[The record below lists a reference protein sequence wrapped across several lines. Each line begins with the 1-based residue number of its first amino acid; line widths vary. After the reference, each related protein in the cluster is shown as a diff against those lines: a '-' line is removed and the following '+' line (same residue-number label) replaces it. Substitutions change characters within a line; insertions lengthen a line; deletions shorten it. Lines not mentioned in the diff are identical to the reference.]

1 MQDKLARH
9 KSDLREALEITG
21 RHFQDLLALWKHR
34 KRHILASYDGSNT
47 RKGSVMRNSFRS
59 LKYGKVFTMLFVLL
73 GGAAFALAQ
82 ESQAQGQ
89 AQRQRTSA
97 PPDVPVA
104 SQQLTSELTRDNLD
118 RVAASAA
125 QIKAVLV
132 RDTGLMVE
140 LKRWMAKDASD
151 NGQVIADQDLTDAAV
166 YERLTNDV
174 KFRSVATRLVQ
185 KFGYLRPSINPE
197 SDMAKEHDLVL
208 QQRARRLVQIEGQ
221 EDQAALQPQ
230 TSSQRSQ
237 RNPCRARDYDENNP
251 DDAECS
257 DLGNVPPNIERTS
270 PGSNVPRNDQ
280 QLSPP
285 DQGIPSNP
293 NAPLLRA
300 QAGGSGIMTGG
311 SSSSYDSLQDL
322 LLSSGTKSG
331 TDSLVSG
338 ALTPEQ
344 LEMAAMY
351 SNRAN
356 NPQGLALPNTDPT
369 QELTA
374 RNSNRSDRA
383 ELSNNSAAYPMARA
397 ARNRVLPP
405 PPETVHRPTPY
416 ADIPSLYDLYVQAP
430 SRNGTPQRFGTQ
442 VFRDGLRD
450 TRSVPMDLPVGP
462 DYVVGPGDGLTIDLW
477 GGVSTRLTRVVD
489 RQGRVAL
496 PEAGPVE
503 VSGRTLGD
511 VQQLV
516 QRALGTQYRDTS
528 AEVSVSRLRTVRVY
542 VVGEVNEP
550 GAYDISSL
558 STPLNA
564 LVSAGGITPRGSLRS
579 LKHYRGR
586 LLLEQVDAYDLLLRG
601 VTPDAK
607 KLENGDT
614 LMVSPLG
621 AQVTVTGM
629 VRRPAIYELQEEKTL
644 ADALELAGGIL
655 PSATLKHVEVQR
667 LEAHEKR
674 TMLSLDLSEGGG
686 GESQLTSFIIRDGDE
701 IHIFPIAP
709 YNQDTIYLQGHVL
722 RPGKYSYHQG
732 IKLTDIVTS
741 YKDLLPEPAAHYGE
755 IIRLSPPDFRPNVVS
770 FDLSAALKDPASAP
784 QLEPLD
790 TVRVFSRFD
799 FEPPP
804 TVSVSGEV
812 RLPGTYRTSGQAS
825 LRDAVFLAG
834 GLTADASVDAAQL
847 FRINPDGTA
856 KIFSVNLREALNGTS
871 GDNILLQPRDRLLI
885 HRNSS
890 RVDASTVEITG
901 DVAKPGRYPYT
912 GNMRAEDLIRAAG
925 GLKRSADTNSAD
937 LTRYAASGGT
947 AEQIQISLVSLL
959 NGNPTED
966 VPLRAGD
973 VLAVRQVPG
982 WKDVGASIKVSG
994 EVMHPS
1000 TYGIQPGERLSSVL
1014 ERAGGYTKHAYPYGA
1029 LLMRRDVREIELKSQ
1044 IDLIT
1049 RIKSEKAILTSLP
1062 EGDADQKNAKLTA
1075 ISQTEATL
1083 SELATHDPVGRVV
1096 VHIQGDISKWKN
1108 TPADIPVHDGDVL
1121 TIPKNP
1127 NTVLVT
1133 GQVFNPTAISQQKG
1147 RSAKWYLSQ
1156 AGGLTPMADKKA
1168 VFVIRADGSVISAK
1182 NNSSGWWSGDPMGAS
1197 LRPGDTVVVP
1207 EKAPKVGGPNFTT
1220 VMQVAQLATSV
1231 ALAVAYVHP

>member
-1 MQDKLARH
+1 V
-9 KSDLREALEITG
+9 
-21 RHFQDLLALWKHR
+21 F
-34 KRHILASYDGSNT
+34 GS
-47 RKGSVMRNSFRS
+47 
-59 LKYGKVFTMLFVLL
+59 
-73 GGAAFALAQ
+73 AQ
-82 ESQAQGQ
+82 E
-89 AQRQRTSA
+89 QRQTQQRTSA

-104 SQQLTSELTRDNLD
+104 SRQLTSDLTRDNLD
-118 RVAASAA
+118 FVAASAP
-125 QIKAVLV
+125 QLKAVLV

-140 LKRWMAKDASD
+140 LKRLIAKEASN
-151 NGQVIADQDLTDAAV
+151 NGQVIAEQDLTDAAV
-166 YERLTNDV
+166 YERLANDV
-174 KFRSVATRLVQ
+174 KFRSMATRLVQ
-185 KFGYLRPSINPE
+185 KYGYLRPMVNPE
-197 SDMAKEHDLVL
+197 SDMAKEQDLIL
-208 QQRARRLVQIEGQ
+208 KERARKLVQIEGQ
-221 EDQAALQPQ
+221 EDQQALQLQ
-230 TSSQRSQ
+230 TTGKRSQ
-237 RNPCRARDYDENNP
+237 QNAPCRTGSYDENNP
-251 DDAECS
+251 EGSECS
-257 DLGNVPPNIERTS
+257 DFENLPSNLDRNIPRT
-270 PGSNVPRNDQ
+270 NFPRNDE

-285 DQGIPSNP
+285 EQGMPLNPSSP
-293 NAPLLRA
+293 ILRA
-300 QAGGSGIMTGG
+300 RSSGSDSITGSLTGG
-311 SSSSYDSLQDL
+311 LDENSSSYDALQNL
-322 LLSSGTKSG
+322 LLSSGTTKSG
-331 TDSLVSG
+331 TDSLMAG
-338 ALTPEQ
+338 NLTPEQ
-344 LEMAAMY
+344 LELAALY
-351 SNRAN
+351 ANRSNS
-356 NPQGLALPNTDPT
+356 PQGSGLPNADPM
-369 QELTA
+369 QDQLA
-374 RNSNRSDRA
+374 RNSNRSDRS
-383 ELSNNSAAYPMARA
+383 ELMNNTPISPLVRTARS
-397 ARNRVLPP
+397 RVLPP

-430 SRNGTPQRFGTQ
+430 SRNGTPQRFGSQ

-450 TRSVPMDLPVGP
+450 LRSVPMDLPVGP

-516 QRALGTQYRDTS
+516 QRTLGTQYRDTS

-542 VVGEVNEP
+542 VVGEVSEP

-586 LLLEQVDAYDLLLRG
+586 QLLEEVDAYDLLLRG

-614 LMVSPLG
+614 LMVSSLG
-621 AQVTVTGM
+621 PQVTVTGM
-629 VRRPAIYELQEEKTL
+629 VRRPAIYELHEEKTL
-644 ADALELAGGIL
+644 ADALDLAGGIL
-655 PSATLKHVEVQR
+655 PAATLKHVEVQR

-674 TMLSLDLSEGGG
+674 TMLSLDLSGDGG
-686 GESQLTSFIIRDGDE
+686 GEAQLTSFKIRDGDE

-741 YKDLLPEPAAHYGE
+741 YKDLLPEPAAHYAE
-755 IIRLSPPDFRPNVVS
+755 IIRLSSPDFRPNVVS
-770 FDLSAALKDPASAP
+770 FDLAAALQDPASAP
-784 QLEPLD
+784 GLEPLD

-799 FEPPP
+799 FEPTP

-834 GLTADASVDAAQL
+834 GLTPDASVDTAQL
-847 FRINPDGTA
+847 FRINPDGTS

-871 GDNILLQPRDRLLI
+871 ADNILLQPRDRLLI
-885 HRNSS
+885 HRNALS
-890 RVDASTVEITG
+890 VDASTVEITG

-937 LTRYAASGGT
+937 LTRYAATGGP
-947 AEQIQISLVSLL
+947 AQQFKISLTSIL

-966 VPLRAGD
+966 VPLRGGD
-973 VLAVRQVPG
+973 VLAIRQVSG
-982 WKDVGASIKVSG
+982 WKDVGASMKVSG
-994 EVMHPS
+994 EVMHPA

-1014 ERAGGYTKHAYPYGA
+1014 ERAGGYTTHAYPYGA

-1044 IDLIT
+1044 TDLIA
-1049 RIKSEKAILTSLP
+1049 RMKAEKALLTSLP
-1062 EGDADQKNAKLTA
+1062 ENDADQKNAKVTA
-1075 ISQTEATL
+1075 ISQSEATL
-1083 SELATHDPVGRVV
+1083 TELATHDPVGRVV
-1096 VHIQGDISKWKN
+1096 VHIQGDINKWKN
-1108 TPADIPVHDGDVL
+1108 TPADLTLHDGDVL
-1121 TIPKNP
+1121 MIPKNP
-1127 NTVLVT
+1127 STVLVT
-1133 GQVFNPTAISQQKG
+1133 GQVFNPTAITQQGG
-1147 RSAKWYLSQ
+1147 RSARWYLSQ
-1156 AGGLTPMADKKA
+1156 AGGLTPMADRKA
-1168 VFVIRADGSVISAK
+1168 VFVIRADGSVIAAK
-1182 NNSSGWWSGDPMGAS
+1182 NNNSGWWSGDPLSSS

-1220 VMQVAQLATSV
+1220 VMQAAQLASSV
-1231 ALAVAYVHP
+1231 ALAVAYIKP

>member
-1 MQDKLARH
+1 LHPKASIIAVAAHASRSM
-9 KSDLREALEITG
+9 SYEG
-21 RHFQDLLALWKHR
+21 RNAH
-34 KRHILASYDGSNT
+34 
-47 RKGSVMRNSFRS
+47 KGSVMRTLFRRTECNRIVVIV
-59 LKYGKVFTMLFVLL
+59 LLLL
-73 GGAAFALAQ
+73 GGAVFASAQ
-82 ESQAQGQ
+82 E
-89 AQRQRTSA
+89 QRPKPQRTTA

-104 SQQLTSELTRDNLD
+104 SQQLTSELTKDNLD

-125 QIKAVLV
+125 QLKAVLV
-132 RDTGLMVE
+132 RDTGLIVE
-140 LKRWMAKDASD
+140 LKRWMAKEASD
-151 NGQVIADQDLTDAAV
+151 NGQVVADEDLTDAAV

-174 KFRSVATRLVQ
+174 KFRSIATRLVQ
-185 KFGYLRPSINPE
+185 KYGYLRPSINPE
-197 SDMAKEHDLVL
+197 SDMAKEQDLVL
-208 QQRARRLVQIEGQ
+208 KERAKRMVQIEAQ

-230 TSSQRSQ
+230 TTGQRSQ
-237 RNPCRARDYDENNP
+237 RTEPCRTGRYDENNP
-251 DDAECS
+251 NDSECNDFENAPS
-257 DLGNVPPNIERTS
+257 REDRIN
-270 PGSNVPRNDQ
+270 PGATYPRNDRQ
-280 QLSPP
+280 FPTP
-285 DQGIPSNP
+285 DQGLPLNP
-293 NAPLLRA
+293 NAQVLRA
-300 QAGGSGIMTGG
+300 QLSGSEMTPGGLGEN
-311 SSSSYDSLQDL
+311 SSSYDALSNL
-322 LLSSGTKSG
+322 LMTSGTKNG
-331 TDSLVSG
+331 PDSLVAG
-338 ALTPEQ
+338 NVTTEQ
-344 LEMAAMY
+344 LDLAAMY

-356 NPQGLALPNTDPT
+356 NLQGLGLPNSDPT
-369 QELTA
+369 QDLTA
-374 RNSNRSDRA
+374 RNSNRSDRPD
-383 ELSNNSAAYPMARA
+383 LSNSTGSYSAARA
-397 ARNRVLPP
+397 PRNRLIVT

-430 SRNGTPQRFGTQ
+430 SRNGTPQRFGAQ

-450 TRSVPMDLPVGP
+450 LRSVPMDLPVGP

-477 GGVSTRLTRVVD
+477 GGVSTRLMRVVD

-516 QRALGTQYRDTS
+516 QRTLGTQYRDAS

-542 VVGEVNEP
+542 VVGEVSEP

-564 LVSAGGITPRGSLRS
+564 LVSAGGVTPRGSLRS

-586 LLLEQVDAYDLLLRG
+586 QLIEEVDAYDLLLRG
-601 VTPDAK
+601 VTPDAR

-614 LMVSPLG
+614 LMVSSLG
-621 AQVTVTGM
+621 SQVTVTGM
-629 VRRPAIYELQEEKTL
+629 VRRPAIYELHEEKTL
-644 ADALELAGGIL
+644 ADVLDLAGGIL
-655 PSATLKHVEVQR
+655 PAATLKHVEVQR
-667 LEAHEKR
+667 LDAHEKR
-674 TMLSLDLSEGGG
+674 TMLSLDLSADGGG
-686 GESQLTSFIIRDGDE
+686 DAKLTAFKIRDGDE

-722 RPGKYSYHQG
+722 RPGKYSYHEG

-770 FDLSAALKDPASAP
+770 FDLAAALKDPTSAP
-784 QLEPLD
+784 SLEPLD

-799 FEPPP
+799 FEPIP
-804 TVSVSGEV
+804 TVSVAGEV

-834 GLTADASVDAAQL
+834 GLTPNASVETAQL
-847 FRINPDGTA
+847 FRINPDGTS

-871 GDNILLQPRDRLLI
+871 ADNILLQPRDRLLI
-885 HRNSS
+885 HRNALS
-890 RVDASTVEITG
+890 VDASTVEITG

-925 GLKRSADTNSAD
+925 GLKRSADTSSAD
-937 LTRYAASGGT
+937 LTRYAAAGGP
-947 AEQIQISLVSLL
+947 AQQLQISLASIL
-959 NGNPTED
+959 NGSPTED
-966 VPLRAGD
+966 VPLRGGD
-973 VLAVRQVPG
+973 VLAIRQVPG
-982 WKDVGASIKVSG
+982 WKDIGAAIKVSG

-1029 LLMRRDVREIELKSQ
+1029 LLVRRDVREIELKSQ
-1044 IDLIT
+1044 MDLIA
-1049 RIKSEKAILTSLP
+1049 RIKSEKALLTSLP
-1062 EGDADQKNAKLTA
+1062 ENDADQKNAKLTA
-1075 ISQTEATL
+1075 ISQSEATL
-1083 SELATHDPVGRVV
+1083 AELATHDPVGRVV
-1096 VHIQGDISKWKN
+1096 VHIQGDINKWKN
-1108 TPADIPVHDGDVL
+1108 TPVDIALHDGDVL

-1133 GQVFNPTAISQQKG
+1133 GQVFNPTAISQHGG

-1156 AGGLTPMADKKA
+1156 AGGLTPMADRKA

-1182 NNSSGWWSGDPMGAS
+1182 NNNSGWWSGDPLSAS

-1207 EKAPKVGGPNFTT
+1207 ERAPKVGGPNFTT

-1231 ALAVAYVHP
+1231 ALAVAYIHP

>member
-1 MQDKLARH
+1 MRTFLGRMQRNRAI
-9 KSDLREALEITG
+9 AVI
-21 RHFQDLLALWKHR
+21 LL
-34 KRHILASYDGSNT
+34 
-47 RKGSVMRNSFRS
+47 
-59 LKYGKVFTMLFVLL
+59 LL
-73 GGAAFALAQ
+73 GGAVFASAQ
-82 ESQAQGQ
+82 E
-89 AQRQRTSA
+89 QRPKQQRTSA

-104 SQQLTSELTRDNLD
+104 SQQLTSELTRNNLD
-118 RVAASAA
+118 RVAASPA
-125 QIKAVLV
+125 QLKSVLV

-140 LKRWMAKDASD
+140 LKRWMAKEASD
-151 NGQVIADQDLTDAAV
+151 NGQVIADEDLTDAAV
-166 YERLTNDV
+166 YERLMNDV
-174 KFRSVATRLVQ
+174 RFRSIATRLVQ
-185 KFGYLRPSINPE
+185 KYGYLQPNLNPE
-197 SDMAKEHDLVL
+197 SDLAKEQDLVL
-208 QQRARRLVQIEGQ
+208 KERAKRMVQIEAQ

-230 TSSQRSQ
+230 TTAQRSQ
-237 RNPCRARDYDENNP
+237 KTDPCRTGSYDENNP
-251 DDAECS
+251 EDPACS
-257 DLGNVPPNIERTS
+257 DVGNVPSKRDR
-270 PGSNVPRNDQ
+270 SNPEDTFPRNDQ
-280 QLSPP
+280 QLPTP
-285 DQGIPSNP
+285 DQGIPVNP

-300 QAGGSGIMTGG
+300 QSGGSEVTTGLSENSG
-311 SSSSYDSLQDL
+311 LYDSLQNL
-322 LLSSGTKSG
+322 LMTSGTKNAP
-331 TDSLVSG
+331 DSLIAG
-338 ALTPEQ
+338 NLTPEQ
-344 LEMAAMY
+344 LELAAMY

-356 NPQGLALPNTDPT
+356 NPQGLGLPNADPT
-369 QELTA
+369 QDLIA
-374 RNSNRSDRA
+374 RNSNRSDRSD
-383 ELSNNSAAYPMARA
+383 LSNNIANYPLART
-397 ARNRVLPP
+397 ARKPMLPP

-450 TRSVPMDLPVGP
+450 LRSVPMDLPVGP

-477 GGVSTRLTRVVD
+477 GGVSTRLMRVVD

-496 PEAGPVE
+496 PEAGPVQ

-516 QRALGTQYRDTS
+516 QRTLGTQYRDTS

-542 VVGEVNEP
+542 VVGEVSEP

-586 LLLEQVDAYDLLLRG
+586 QLIEEVDAYDLLLRG

-614 LMVSPLG
+614 LMVAPLG
-621 AQVTVTGM
+621 PQVTVTGM
-629 VRRPAIYELQEEKTL
+629 VRRPAIYELHEEKTL
-644 ADALELAGGIL
+644 ADALDLAGGIL
-655 PSATLKHVEVQR
+655 PAATLKHVEVQR
-667 LEAHEKR
+667 LDAHEKR
-674 TMLSLDLSEGGG
+674 TMLSLDLSPDGG
-686 GESQLTSFIIRDGDE
+686 GEPQLTSFKIRDGDE

-722 RPGKYSYHQG
+722 RPGKYSYHEG

-770 FDLSAALKDPASAP
+770 FDLSAALKDPESAP
-784 QLEPLD
+784 RLEPLD

-799 FEPPP
+799 FEPTP

-812 RLPGTYRTSGQAS
+812 RRPGTYRTSGQAS

-834 GLTADASVDAAQL
+834 GLTPDASVDGAQL
-847 FRINPDGTA
+847 FRINPDGTS
-856 KIFSVNLREALNGTS
+856 KIFSVDLKGALNGTS
-871 GDNILLQPRDRLLI
+871 ADNILLQPRDRLLI
-885 HRNSS
+885 HRNALS
-890 RVDASTVEITG
+890 VDPSTVEITG

-912 GNMRAEDLIRAAG
+912 GNMHAEDLIRAAG
-925 GLKRSADTNSAD
+925 GLKRSADSNTAD
-937 LTRYAASGGT
+937 LTRYAGAGGP
-947 AEQIQISLVSLL
+947 AQQLRISLASIL

-966 VPLRAGD
+966 VPLRGGD
-973 VLAVRQVPG
+973 VLAIRQVPG
-982 WKDVGASIKVSG
+982 WKDIGASVKVNG

-1029 LLMRRDVREIELKSQ
+1029 LLVRRDVREIQLKSQ
-1044 IDLIT
+1044 MDLIA
-1049 RIKSEKAILTSLP
+1049 RMKQEKALLTSLP
-1062 EGDADQKNAKLTA
+1062 ENDADQKNAKLTA
-1075 ISQTEATL
+1075 ISQSEATL
-1083 SELATHDPVGRVV
+1083 AELATHDPVGRVV

-1108 TPADIPVHDGDVL
+1108 TPADIAVHDGDVL

-1127 NTVLVT
+1127 STVLVT
-1133 GQVFNPTAISQQKG
+1133 GQVFNPTAISQQGSRSG
-1147 RSAKWYLSQ
+1147 RWYLGQ
-1156 AGGLTPMADKKA
+1156 AGGLTPMADRKA

-1182 NNSSGWWSGDPMGAS
+1182 NTNSGWWSGDPLSAS

-1207 EKAPKVGGPNFTT
+1207 ERAPKVGGPNFTT
-1220 VMQVAQLATSV
+1220 VLQAAQLATSV
-1231 ALAVAYVHP
+1231 ALAVAYIHP